1 MEGEDEGR
9 EEREGKEKVRKGE
22 GGGVRMGGGERR
34 WGKKKGGGEGGR
46 KHRNNTY
53 GMHISTCMYILIIA
67 YSITL
72 LIVTLH
78 IPWTH
83 TFSFF

>member
-1 MEGEDEGR
+1 MRGR
-9 EEREGKEKVRKGE
+9 GKEVGKRE
-22 GGGVRMGGGERR
+22 GGGEEER
-34 WGKKKGGGEGGR
+34 GGR

-53 GMHISTCMYILIIA
+53 GMHISTCMYIA

-78 IPWTH
+78 IPRTH
-83 TFSFF
+83 TFSFFFKSIFFSPRCRCRIEAS